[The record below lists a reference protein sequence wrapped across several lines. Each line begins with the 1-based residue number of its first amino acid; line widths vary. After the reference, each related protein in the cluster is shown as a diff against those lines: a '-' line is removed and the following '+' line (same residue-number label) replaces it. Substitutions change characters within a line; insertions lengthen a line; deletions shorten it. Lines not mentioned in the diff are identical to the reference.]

1 MLKPFKSY
9 APTIALTLGLAASAA
24 VTLATTVVATT
35 AMAADAVKL
44 KVATFTPPQAFLT
57 KQVMVPWLEEVVA
70 DSHGTLSY
78 KLFPGGVL
86 GRSPAQQLK
95 LVQDGVADL
104 ALVVPDYTP
113 GVFTSWSVVGI
124 PGMFETSMEA
134 GIALQRALETGLT
147 NKPEGVVV
155 LGVFSTGIN

>member
-9 APTIALTLGLAASAA
+9 APTIALTLGLAAFAV

-57 KQVMVPWLEEVVA
+57 KQVMVPWLEDVVA
-70 DSHGTLSY
+70 DSQGTLSY

-86 GRSPAQQLK
+86 G
-95 LVQDGVADL
+95 
-104 ALVVPDYTP
+104 
-113 GVFTSWSVVGI
+113 
-124 PGMFETSMEA
+124 
-134 GIALQRALETGLT
+134 
-147 NKPEGVVV
+147 
-155 LGVFSTGIN
+155 